1 MAEERPTSC
10 PWISEE
16 TRQHLRQ
23 ARREARAVWEG
34 MLPPEV
40 LQHRRAA
47 RREALLAARSMLDHV
62 IHRLDEAD
70 HD

>member
-10 PWISEE
+10 PWISDEA
-16 TRQHLRQ
+16 RQHLRQ
-23 ARREARAVWEG
+23 AHREARAAWEG
-34 MLPPEV
+34 MLPPEA

-47 RREALLAARSMLDHV
+47 RREALLAARSMLDR
-62 IHRLDEAD
+62 ILQRLDEAE